1 VYGIITAGEDEN
13 IDKRIKDW

>member
-13 IDKRIKDW
+13 IDNRIKDW